1 MFFVTLAC
9 LQLHILLRGLVQTN
23 GQREV
28 RTEELTV
35 KITDT
40 EFENPPP
47 LPRPCSPLITPS
59 HHTSFLEFT
68 RFPSLSFNTPLSLS
82 HCCHCFYMSPFRSPL
97 FQRRLAGPQR
107 SRRGEKYWIG
117 WLLQHRWKHKD
128 TLIYGIC
135 GAMRTPC
142 ARVE

>member
-1 MFFVTLAC
+1 MVFVTLAC
-9 LQLHILLRGLVQTN
+9 LQLYILLRGLVQTN

-35 KITDT
+35 KITDA

-82 HCCHCFYMSPFRSPL
+82 LSPL
-97 FQRRLAGPQR
+97 LLHEPVSLPSLSAQTHRATAEPQ
-107 SRRGEKYWIG
+107 K
-117 WLLQHRWKHKD
+117 
-128 TLIYGIC
+128 
-135 GAMRTPC
+135 
-142 ARVE
+142 